1 MLQVEFYFHYG
12 CPWTYL
18 AFTRL
23 RETVLRTGAGI
34 VWKPITVEHVLKRL
48 QPGMAAKHDAAAM
61 LPARARYANKDL
73 ADWATFCGVSIR
85 HQGPFPLPAEW
96 AARGAI
102 VAAGSGR
109 VAAYSEAV
117 FSACFRDG
125 LDIGSLEIV
134 VTLAGDLGL
143 DEAEFRKAVCDPAAL
158 RAVERNS
165 EELVAR
171 GGFGSPSMF
180 IGDDMYFGNDR
191 MPLVEFGLNRM
202 ADRPFVAPGAH
213 GQAVPEL
220 LEKSWET
227 PAVVVERKS

>member
-23 RETVLRTGAGI
+23 RETALRTGAGI
-34 VWKPITVEHVLKRL
+34 VWKPITVEHVHERL
-48 QPGMAAKHDAAAM
+48 QPRAAATHGAAAT
-61 LPARARYANKDL
+61 LPAKARYAKKDL
-73 ADWATFCGVSIR
+73 ADWAAFCGVTIR

-102 VAAGSGR
+102 VTAASGR
-109 VAAYSEAV
+109 VAQYSEAV
-117 FSACFRDG
+117 FSACFRDAF
-125 LDIGSLEIV
+125 DIGSLDAV

-143 DEAEFRKAVCDPAAL
+143 DEGEFRKAVCEPAVL
-158 RAVERNS
+158 RAVESNAD
-165 EELVAR
+165 ELVAR

-191 MPLVEFGLNRM
+191 MPLVEFALNRR

-213 GQAVPEL
+213 GQALPERT
-220 LEKSWET
+220 EDSPKT
-227 PAVVVERKS
+227 PGVVERNP

>member
-23 RETVLRTGAGI
+23 RETALRTGAVI
-34 VWKPITVEHVLKRL
+34 VWKPIAVEHVLARL
-48 QPGMAAKHDAAAM
+48 QPGTAATHGTAAM
-61 LPARARYANKDL
+61 LPAKARYAKKDL

-85 HQGPFPLPAEW
+85 HQGPFPLPSEW

-102 VAAGSGR
+102 VATATGS

-125 LDIGSLEIV
+125 LDIGSLDAI

-143 DEAEFRKAVCDPAAL
+143 DEAEFREAVCEPAVL
-158 RAVERNS
+158 RAVERNA

-191 MPLVEFGLNRM
+191 MPLVEFALNRM

-213 GQAVPEL
+213 GQALPEL
-220 LEKSWET
+220 PDDSRKTS
-227 PAVVVERKS
+227 AVAERNS